1 MHLPEMQAFQIR
13 RKVTAASGF
22 AELGLYQEAVE
33 ELEELPESSK
43 DDIPVLATWL
53 QVYQSWGKWSEAAAV
68 AERLIQKD
76 PDSADWYIA
85 LAYAIRRAQS
95 LAAAEVILCAAVQK
109 FPGNATIHFNL
120 ACYYAQ
126 LSNLDKARSY
136 LQRAI
141 AMDTSLKTM
150 ALNDPDLQPLRP
162 GGTG

>member
-1 MHLPEMQAFQIR
+1 MQAGHLRTMQALQIR

-43 DDIPVLATWL
+43 DDVPVLATWL

-68 AERLIQKD
+68 ADRLIQKD
-76 PDSADWYIA
+76 PDAADWYIA
-85 LAYAIRRAQS
+85 LAFAIRRAQS

-109 FPGNATIHFNL
+109 FPANATIRFNL

-126 LSNLDKARSY
+126 LGDLDKARSY

-141 AMDTSLKTM
+141 AMDESFKTM
-150 ALNDPDLQPLRP
+150 ALNDPDLRPLRE
-162 GGTG
+162 

>member
-33 ELEELPESSK
+33 ELEDLPAATR

-76 PDSADWYIA
+76 PDEADWYIA
-85 LAYAIRRAQS
+85 LAFAVRRAQS
-95 LAAAEVILCAAVQK
+95 LAAAEVILSAAVQK
-109 FPGNATIHFNL
+109 FSGNATIYFNL
-120 ACYYAQ
+120 YCYYTQ
-126 LSNLDKARSY
+126 PSKVDKARSH
-136 LQRAI
+136 L
-141 AMDTSLKTM
+141 D
-150 ALNDPDLQPLRP
+150 
-162 GGTG
+162 

>member
-1 MHLPEMQAFQIR
+1 MHAFQIR

-53 QVYQSWGKWSEAAAV
+53 QVYQSWGKCSEAAAV

-76 PDSADWYIA
+76 PDAAEWYIA
-85 LAYAIRRAQS
+85 LAFAIRRAQS
-95 LAAAEVILCAAVQK
+95 LPAAEVILRAALQK
-109 FPGNATIHFNL
+109 FPENATIHFNL

-126 LSNLDKARSY
+126 LGDLDKARLY
-136 LQRAI
+136 LGRAI
-141 AMDTSLKTM
+141 AIDETFKTM
-150 ALNDPDLQPLRP
+150 ALTDPDLRPLRE
-162 GGTG
+162 

>member
-33 ELEELPESSK
+33 ELEDLPEASR
-43 DDIPVLATWL
+43 DDLPVLATWL

-76 PDSADWYIA
+76 PDEEDCYIA
-85 LAYAIRRAQS
+85 LGFAVRLAQS
-95 LAAAEVILCAAVQK
+95 LAAAEVILSAALQK
-109 FPGNATIHFNL
+109 FPGNATICFNL

-126 LSNLDKARSY
+126 LGVLDQARLHLQKALVIDPSFKN
-136 LQRAI
+136 A
-141 AMDTSLKTM
+141 
-150 ALNDPDLQPLRP
+150 ALSDPDLRPLRE
-162 GGTG
+162 

>member
-1 MHLPEMQAFQIR
+1 MDNHLPAMQAFEIR

-33 ELEELPESSK
+33 ELEDLPESSR

-53 QVYQSWGKWSEAAAV
+53 LVYQSWGKWSEAEAV

-76 PDSADWYIA
+76 PDEADWYVA
-85 LAYAIRRAQS
+85 LGFAVRRAQS
-95 LAAAEVILCAAVQK
+95 LAAAEVILSAALQK

-126 LSNLDKARSY
+126 LGDLEKARQSVE
-136 LQRAI
+136 RAI
-141 AMDTSLKTM
+141 AIDETFKKV
-150 ALNDPDLQPLRP
+150 ALADPDLKPLRES
-162 GGTG
+162 

>member
-1 MHLPEMQAFQIR
+1 MQAFHIR

-33 ELEELPESSK
+33 ELEELPEATR

-76 PDSADWYIA
+76 PDEADWYIA
-85 LAYAIRRAQS
+85 LGFAVRRTQS
-95 LAAAEVILCAAVQK
+95 LAAAEVILAAALQK
-109 FPGNATIHFNL
+109 FPRNATIHFNL

-126 LSNLDKARSY
+126 LSELDKARLY

-141 AMDTSLKTM
+141 AIDENLRKV
-150 ALNDPDLQPLRP
+150 ALTDPDLRALRQ
-162 GGTG
+162 